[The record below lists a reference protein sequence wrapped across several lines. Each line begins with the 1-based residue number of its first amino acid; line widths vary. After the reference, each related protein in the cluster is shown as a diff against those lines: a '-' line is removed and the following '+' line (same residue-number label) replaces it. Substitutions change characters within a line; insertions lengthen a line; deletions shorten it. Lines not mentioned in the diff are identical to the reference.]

1 MERMKRRLES
11 LEARTPPQPRT
22 RPGRVTGAD
31 LRRLEEHIKRLESGE
46 GLTSS
51 APVIRSVEP
60 DDRVAAVVREIER
73 LERIER
79 AREGGER
86 WGT

>member
-11 LEARTPPQPRT
+11 LEARTPPPTRG
-22 RPGRVTGAD
+22 RPGGVTLAD
-31 LRRLEEHIKRLESGE
+31 LRRLEEHIKRLESGA
-46 GLTSS
+46 GPTSS
-51 APVIRSVEP
+51 APVIKSVEP